1 MGFWDNIRDAAEQ
14 FSGDQRAASDQ
25 AVAAALPPGTVLPRR
40 VNVRLSPRF
49 GDGTLV
55 AFFGVVGLAPE
66 DCYGVSPVQSND
78 ITIGWDV
85 YFRSRPEHEAG
96 LASWATTA
104 G

>member
-1 MGFWDNIRDAAEQ
+1 MGFLDNIRDAAEQ
-14 FSGDQRAASDQ
+14 FSADQQSASDQ
-25 AVAAALPPGTVLPRR
+25 TVAASLPPGTVLPRR
-40 VNVRLSPRF
+40 LHVRLSPRF
-49 GDGTLV
+49 RDGTLE
-55 AFFGVVGLAPE
+55 AFFAVVGLAPE

-96 LASWATTA
+96 LASWAATA

>member
-1 MGFWDNIRDAAEQ
+1 
-14 FSGDQRAASDQ
+14 
-25 AVAAALPPGTVLPRR
+25 
-40 VNVRLSPRF
+40 
-49 GDGTLV
+49 V

-96 LASWATTA
+96 LACWATIA